1 MHVKLDIE
9 LVLSE
14 AKMDDKDVNIDSETS
29 VIPTSVNYFVLNR
42 FSISVSHDYN
52 IMAMSFIKSMGLNKR

>member
-1 MHVKLDIE
+1 MH
-9 LVLSE
+9 
-14 AKMDDKDVNIDSETS
+14 DKDVKIESETS

-52 IMAMSFIKSMGLNKR
+52 IMAMSLIKSMGLNIR